1 MRPGC
6 SIPPLT
12 LGEDAAFWVL
22 FVISTLKGHVL
33 MVDVVTR
40 FAPSPSGHL
49 HVGSAR
55 SALYCWA
62 FAKGRD
68 GRFILRIE
76 DTDQKRRSE
85 AAAAGFL
92 LDLEWL
98 GIGWDEGPMYQSNG
112 GGDNGPYVQSERL
125 EFYQQAIA
133 TLLDEDKAYY
143 AFETPEEL
151 DAARKAA
158 RAATTEYRYDGAS
171 KTMSKDDAAK
181 RVASGDAAVVR
192 FRSSGEAIELNDV
205 VLGTTVVPAGEIDD
219 FVIQKADGFPTYHL
233 AVVVD
238 DALMRVSH
246 VLRAQEHFLNTAKH
260 MMLQDALGYA
270 RPVYGHLSIIMNPD
284 GSKMS
289 KRDKDKAVRA
299 ALKEQGVRER
309 PRDALCDAFDFDRW
323 IDDKTVQLDLAALE
337 DLAER
342 FDVDLPEINVAD
354 FRRSGYLPSVL
365 CNFLALNGWNP
376 GNDREHFDTVFL
388 AEHFALDRVHKA
400 PAKFDRKKLLSFN
413 HDALQQMGLD
423 AFVAAAAAH
432 GRTFHEG
439 FVAALSDDQ
448 LAILLGASQTR
459 SKTLDDP
466 FVSNQFLVM
475 ADEEIEWPISKP
487 VRKAMFKGETPG
499 LSRLPGLKTAI
510 EGIEPFDAANIEAV
524 LEAYAAEACDGNL
537 GQVAQPLR
545 VAVTGG
551 PVSPPIY
558 DTLAMLGKEAVVV
571 RIERCIA
578 ALSQVEG

>member
-1 MRPGC
+1 
-6 SIPPLT
+6 
-12 LGEDAAFWVL
+12 
-22 FVISTLKGHVL
+22 
-33 MVDVVTR
+33 MVDVATR

-62 FAKGRD
+62 FARGRD

-92 LDLEWL
+92 MDLEWL
-98 GIGWDEGPMYQSNG
+98 GIGWDEGPLYGSNG

-125 EFYQQAIA
+125 EFYAQAVA
-133 TLLDEDKAYY
+133 TLVEEDKAYY

-151 DAARKAA
+151 DAARKIA
-158 RAATTEYRYDGAS
+158 REAKTEYRYDGAS
-171 KTMSKDDAAK
+171 KGMLKDEAAK
-181 RVASGDAAVVR
+181 RVARGEAAVVR
-192 FRSSGEAIELNDV
+192 FRSSGDAIELNDA

-238 DALMRVSH
+238 DALMGVSH

-260 MMLQDALGYA
+260 MMLQNALGYA
-270 RPVYGHLSIIMNPD
+270 CPVYGHLSIITNSD

-289 KRDKDKAVRA
+289 KRDKDKTVRA
-299 ALKEQGVRER
+299 ALKEQGVREC
-309 PRDALCDAFDFDRW
+309 PDDALCDAFEFDRW
-323 IDDKTVQLDLAALE
+323 INDKTVQLDLASLE
-337 DLAER
+337 DLADR
-342 FDVDLPEINVAD
+342 FDIPLPEINVAD

-365 CNFLALNGWNP
+365 CNFLALNGWNL
-376 GNDREHFDTVFL
+376 GHDREHFDNVFL

-400 PAKFDRKKLLSFN
+400 PAKFDRQKLLSFN
-413 HDALQQMGLD
+413 HDALQQMDLD

-432 GRTFHEG
+432 GRAFHAA
-439 FVAALSDDQ
+439 FVEAISEEQ
-448 LAILLGASQTR
+448 LTILLGASQVR

-466 FVSNQFLVM
+466 FVSNRFLVQ
-475 ADEEIEWPISKP
+475 DDHEIAWPITKP

-499 LSRLPGLKTAI
+499 LSRLPALKEVV
-510 EGIEPFDAANIEAV
+510 EGIEPFDAAGIEAA
-524 LEAYAAEACDGNL
+524 LDAYAQSTCDGNL

-551 PVSPPIY
+551 PVSPPIHA
-558 DTLAMLGKEAVVV
+558 TLAMLGKEATVN
-571 RIERCIA
+571 RIERCIE
-578 ALSQVEG
+578 ALSKVEV